1 MIQCKIFDGYFADDK
16 FNSFIKDN
24 NITVDQIQQVKY
36 NTTVSVNHSSIH
48 NIFLLYDDTP
58 TVMFDNN
65 LLKDIQQDLYKYVN
79 YTGTPN

>member
-24 NITVDQIQQVKY
+24 NIAADQIQQVKY
-36 NTTVSVNHSSIH
+36 TTTVGVNHSSIH
-48 NIFLLYDDTP
+48 NIFLLYDDAP
-58 TVMFDNN
+58 SVMFDNN
-65 LLKDIQQDLYKYVN
+65 LLKDVQQDLYKYIN